1 MSISFA
7 KSFVLVIGAA
17 LVSGTAVAAEATE
30 WFVAPRGSGSGTTS
44 APFGGI
50 QDALTVAQPGDT
62 VTVRPGTYAES
73 IRTRRGGSPGLPI
86 RVRAEGPRGSVLVT
100 ARGQVL
106 RVNHPYV
113 VIEGLVLDG
122 QYGVSDTVSVG
133 SRADFFTIRA
143 SEVRRSSRDLIDI
156 ESPRGVLIDGCLIHH
171 ALDAAAGRT
180 DAHGI
185 AASAVRNLTIRDTEI
200 HTFSG
205 DGLQVDSERAAPG
218 WNHVTVERSRIWLG
232 PLPAPTNGF
241 AAGVV
246 PGENAIDTKANAR
259 FSRATLVIR
268 DSVAFGFRNGL
279 LSNMAALNLKEN
291 VEVVVDGMTIYD
303 SEIAFRLRGPT
314 STAATGAHVTL
325 KNSVVYN
332 TAVAFRYENDIKLLN
347 VWNSTLGTGVTR
359 AFHAVL
365 SDRGGLDV
373 RNLLVLGS
381 LPAEASNRS
390 NRSVTAVSFV
400 NASTHNYALA
410 SGSTAIDSGVALDAV
425 TTDRAGVTRPR
436 GKAYDVGAFEWV
448 PCTPR
453 GGGRNPRNPYQV
465 DESGFSAASQW

>member
-1 MSISFA
+1 MSFCRVSVCLLA
-7 KSFVLVIGAA
+7 ASLPGAM
-17 LVSGTAVAAEATE
+17 SGSLEAAE
-30 WFVAPRGSGSGTTS
+30 WFVTVGGTGNGTTA
-44 APFGGI
+44 APFGRI
-50 QDALTVAQPGDT
+50 QDALNTAEPGDT

-73 IRTRRGGSPGLPI
+73 FRTRRGGHPGLPI

-106 RVNHPYV
+106 RVNHAYV
-113 VIEGLVLDG
+113 VIESLVFDG
-122 QYGVSDTVSVG
+122 QYGMSDTVSVG
-133 SRADFFTIRA
+133 SRADFLTIRA

-185 AASAVRNLTIRDTEI
+185 AASAVRNLTIRNTEI

-279 LSNMAALNLKEN
+279 MANMAALNLKEN
-291 VEVVVDGMTIYD
+291 VNVVVDGMTIHD

-325 KNSVVYN
+325 KNAVVYN

-359 AFHAVL
+359 GFHAVL
-365 SDRGGLDV
+365 SDKRGLDI

-381 LPAEASNRS
+381 LPPEASNRS

-448 PCTPR
+448 PRTPR
-453 GGGRNPRNPYQV
+453 GGGALSALSYQP
-465 DESGFSAASQW
+465 DSDR